1 MNKPIE
7 WKVIAQEGEARA
19 GILHTRRSTIETP
32 VFMPVGTQGTVKGV
46 RFEWLEDEM
55 DARIILGNTYHLFLR
70 PGADLI
76 RKFGGLHKY
85 TTWNRSFLT
94 DSGGFQVFSLTDL
107 RKLTEEGVEFRSHLD
122 GDKKFLS
129 PEVSMEIQAA
139 LGSEIVMVFD
149 ECPPGDAGIDVTR
162 KSLEMT
168 ARWAWR
174 SKNRFDELQNE
185 GLDTGFVENA
195 TFDDEKQSSDDEKQ
209 PTLAEKQS
217 SAEEKQSSVTE
228 KQQSVREKQSSVIE
242 KQPSA
247 AKTQTSAAKTQSS
260 DQKTQA
266 SDGKT
271 QVSDKETQQTD
282 TEKQLTDAKTQVIET
297 KTQLSDRKTQAI
309 IELSGQQALFGII
322 QGAGH
327 LNLRRESLDK
337 TVEIGFDGYAIGGLS
352 VGEEKSVMYEVIDFL
367 APQMPSD
374 APRYLMGVGTPEDL
388 IEAVYRG
395 VDMFDC
401 VMPTRNGRTGS
412 AFTSAGKINIRNAK
426 FAQDDSPLDEN
437 CPCSVC
443 RRYSK
448 AYLRHLYQAKEM
460 LAATL
465 ISHHNLAFF
474 LDLMRQIRQS
484 IKSGSF
490 SKFRLTFLEKIKESE
505 PADE

>member
-1 MNKPIE
+1 MKPID
-7 WKVIAQEGEARA
+7 WKVIAREGEARA
-19 GILHTRRSTIETP
+19 GILQTRRSVIETP

-76 RKFGGLHKY
+76 RRFGGLHQY

-149 ECPPGDAGIDVTR
+149 ECPPGDAGVDVTR

-174 SKNRFDELQNE
+174 SKSRFDELQKSRM
-185 GLDTGFVENA
+185 DTGFLETEN
-195 TFDDEKQSSDDEKQ
+195 
-209 PTLAEKQS
+209 
-217 SAEEKQSSVTE
+217 
-228 KQQSVREKQSSVIE
+228 
-242 KQPSA
+242 
-247 AKTQTSAAKTQSS
+247 
-260 DQKTQA
+260 
-266 SDGKT
+266 
-271 QVSDKETQQTD
+271 
-282 TEKQLTDAKTQVIET
+282 
-297 KTQLSDRKTQAI
+297 
-309 IELSGQQALFGII
+309 LSGRQALFGII

-327 LNLRRESLDK
+327 LNLRKESLEK

-367 APQMPSD
+367 APQMPFD

-388 IEAVYRG
+388 VEAVYRG

-401 VMPTRNGRTGS
+401 VMPTRNGRTGG
-412 AFTSAGKINIRNAK
+412 AFTSVGKINIRNAK
-426 FAQDDSPLDEN
+426 FAEDNAPLDEN

-474 LDLMRQIRQS
+474 LDLMQQIRQS
-484 IKSGSF
+484 IKSG
-490 SKFRLTFLEKIKESE
+490 KFKLFRQAFLAKISESE
-505 PADE
+505 PEDK